1 MSMTPD
7 GRSQVKQEI
16 DITVKKPGSNSEILT
31 PSGTKPFITA
41 FCPKTHL
48 IDNYPSKHLSM

>member
-1 MSMTPD
+1 MTPD